1 MELQSHYIV
10 RWATSNGGL
19 TVPNA
24 AGDSVSFVC
33 GDVVEEA
40 TVKDGV
46 ATITLAQAI
55 KLMPDLGK
63 YVIEVRGDDMQR
75 YVIERVESRYTSRD
89 ALLAYGKRNNDGF
102 DNVSLYPLP
111 AFDEAIQRAE
121 EALEQACKRS
131 FTTRKLKTRLFPA
144 KLCELPVVD
153 AQDLECDLA
162 SVELVSDRQAV
173 GVTKS
178 TMATITYG
186 TESDSLICEA
196 ATRLA
201 ASYLRPSAHAEN
213 ARGTS
218 SEGVY
223 ISYTLPT
230 GDEGSWT
237 GIPYVDAAIEEH
249 RSRRVII
256 A

>member
-10 RWATSNGGL
+10 RWAASNGGL
-19 TVPNA
+19 A
-24 AGDSVSFVC
+24 ASNTAGNSVSFVC
-33 GDVVEEA
+33 GDVVESA
-40 TVKDGV
+40 TLKNGV
-46 ATITLAQAI
+46 ASITLAQALA
-55 KLMPDLGK
+55 LMPDLGK
-63 YVIEVRGDDMQR
+63 YVIDVKSDTVHR
-75 YVIERVESRYTSRD
+75 YVVERVEARYTSRD
-89 ALLAYGKRNNDGF
+89 TLLAYGKHNNDGF
-102 DNVSLYPLP
+102 DDESRYPVP
-111 AFDEAIQRAE
+111 MFDEAIQRAE
-121 EALEQACKRS
+121 EAIEQACKRS

-162 SVELVSDRQAV
+162 SVELVSDRQAI
-173 GVTKS
+173 GVSRS

-186 TESDSLICEA
+186 AESSSSICEA

-201 ASYLRPSAHAEN
+201 ASYLRPRAHAEN

-230 GDEGSWT
+230 GEEGSWT
-237 GIPYVDAAIEEH
+237 GIPYVDAVIEEY
-249 RSRRVII
+249 RSRRVIV

>member
-10 RWATSNGGL
+10 RWAASNGGL

-33 GDVVEEA
+33 GDAMEEA
-40 TVKDGV
+40 TVENGV
-46 ATITLAQAI
+46 ASVTLAQAI

-63 YVIEVRGDDMQR
+63 YVIEVRGTDALR

-89 ALLAYGKRNNDGF
+89 ALLVYGKRNNDGF
-102 DNVSLYPLP
+102 DNESLYPAP

-121 EALEQACKRS
+121 EAIEQACKRS
-131 FTTRKLKTRLFPA
+131 FTARKLKTRLFPA
-144 KLCELPVVD
+144 KLCELPEVD
-153 AQDLECDLA
+153 VRDLECDLA
-162 SVELVSDRQAV
+162 GVELVSDRQAT
-173 GVTKS
+173 GITKS

-186 TESDSLICEA
+186 AEPNALICEA
-196 ATRLA
+196 TTRLA

-218 SEGVY
+218 ADGVY

-230 GDEGSWT
+230 GEEGSWT
-237 GIPYVDAAIEEH
+237 GIPYVDAAIEEN